1 MVNLRSV
8 DLNLIP
14 VFEAVYEECSLS
26 RAATRLAMT
35 QPAVSRAMSRLRTTF
50 REELFTR
57 HSRGVTP
64 TPAADAVYTKLTG
77 AMKQVREA
85 VNESRGFDPA
95 TSRRTFSIVIPHPL
109 GPILALRL
117 LETFG
122 KLAPNVQLSFDNR
135 SRPPDLERGL
145 LGGAVDLA
153 VDWVPPRHESLAEDH
168 LFNDS
173 LVAVARSGHAALR
186 QSGTAREIRDKWPF
200 VRLRP
205 RLEGDRN
212 TVEGIRSWQ
221 QRSPRIALEVSEFL
235 EVLVV
240 TNQSS
245 LLGLVPSSLA
255 KFARTVLGIQVV
267 SGLPGTSV
275 PVRMIW
281 RSSRQSDPAH
291 KFLRQQVAAAA
302 QKIWGGAAA
311 TR

>member
-14 VFEAVYEECSLS
+14 VFEAVYEERSLS

-85 VNESRGFDPA
+85 VNESRGFEPA
-95 TSRRTFSIVIPHPL
+95 TSQRRFSIVVPHPL
-109 GPILALRL
+109 GPILALKL
-117 LETFG
+117 LETFR
-122 KLAPNVQLSFDNR
+122 KLAPNVQLTFDNR
-135 SRPPDLERGL
+135 SRPPELERGL

-153 VDWVPPRHESLAEDH
+153 VDWLPPRHESLAEDH

-173 LVAVARSGHAALR
+173 LVAVARGGHAALR
-186 QSGTAREIRDKWPF
+186 QSGTAREILDKWSF

-212 TVEGIRSWQ
+212 TVEGIRSWH
-221 QRSPRIALEVSEFL
+221 QRSPKVALEVSEFL
-235 EVLVV
+235 EVVVV
-240 TNQSS
+240 TSQSS

-255 KFARTVLGIQVV
+255 KFARPILGIQVV

-281 RSSRQSDPAH
+281 RSNRRSDAAH
-291 KFLRQQVAAAA
+291 KFLRQQVAAAV
-302 QKIWGGAAA
+302 KEMWGGPKAA
-311 TR
+311 R

>member
-1 MVNLRSV
+1 MVNLRGV

-14 VFEAVYEECSLS
+14 VFEAVYEERSLS

-35 QPAVSRAMSRLRTTF
+35 QPAVSRSVSRLRSTF
-50 REELFTR
+50 KEELFTR
-57 HSRGVTP
+57 HSRGMTP
-64 TPAADAVYTKLTG
+64 TPAADAIYAKLTA

-85 VNESRGFDPA
+85 VSESRGFEPA
-95 TSRRTFSIVIPHPL
+95 TSQRRFNIVIPHPL
-109 GPILALRL
+109 GPILALKL
-117 LETFG
+117 LETFR
-122 KLAPNVQLSFDNR
+122 KEAPNVHLSFDNR
-135 SRPPDLERGL
+135 SRPPELERSL
-145 LGGAVDLA
+145 IGGAVDVA
-153 VDWVPPRHESLAEDH
+153 VDWVPPRHESLAEYH

-173 LVAVARSGHAALR
+173 LVAVARAGHAALK
-186 QSGTAREIRDKWPF
+186 QSGTAREILDKWPF

-221 QRSPRIALEVSEFL
+221 QRSARVALEVSEFL

-240 TNQSS
+240 TRQSN

-255 KFARTVLGIQVV
+255 RFALPTLGIHVV

-281 RSSRQSDPAH
+281 RSNRQSDAAH
-291 KFLRQQVAAAA
+291 KFLRQQVAAVVKA
-302 QKIWGGAAA
+302 I
-311 TR
+311 